1 MITFK
6 LHLRAP
12 SVRFSKDDKIFLARI
27 GKRITEIRKE
37 RNLKQ
42 TELAFRCGMK
52 KSNMN
57 RIEKGKTN
65 PTVLKL
71 KRISK
76 ELGVH
81 ITELLEDSRTSRK
94 ITT

>member
-1 MITFK
+1 M
-6 LHLRAP
+6 
-12 SVRFSKDDKIFLARI
+12 SFSKEDKRFLTKLGQRI
-27 GKRITEIRKE
+27 AEIRKE
-37 RNLKQ
+37 RKLKQ

-52 KSNMN
+52 KENMN

-65 PTVLKL
+65 PTSLKL

-81 ITELLEDSRTSRK
+81 ITELLEDSRVSPK
-94 ITT
+94 IST

>member
-1 MITFK
+1 MR
-6 LHLRAP
+6 L
-12 SVRFSKDDKIFLARI
+12 SKDDKLFLTKLGERI
-27 GKRITEIRKE
+27 AEIRKE

-52 KSNMN
+52 KENMN

-65 PTVLKL
+65 PSALKL
-71 KRISK
+71 KRIAK

-81 ITELLEDSRTSRK
+81 VTELFENLRTTLK
-94 ITT
+94 ITP